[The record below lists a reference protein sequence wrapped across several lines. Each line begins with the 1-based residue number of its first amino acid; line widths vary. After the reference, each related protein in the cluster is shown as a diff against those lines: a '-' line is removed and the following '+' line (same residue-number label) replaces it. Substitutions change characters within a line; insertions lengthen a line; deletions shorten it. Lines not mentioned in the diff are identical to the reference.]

1 MKLKL
6 LYSDSII
13 PTRGSSGAVGYDL
26 YNHEPTTRLL
36 PGERKVFKTGV
47 SVALPPGTYGRVAPR
62 SGMTVKYGVH
72 VGAGVIDPDYTGE
85 VGVVLFNLSD
95 EQITI
100 EKDMKIAQLI
110 LELCITPEIDVV
122 DDLDETTRGS
132 GGWGSTGY
140 LNLLTEC

>member
-13 PTRGSSGAVGYDL
+13 PTRGSCGAVGYDL

-140 LNLLTEC
+140 LNQLTEC